1 MKIKTITLYDK
12 SGEEIIVNESDFESY
27 KKLGFLKKKPKV
39 ENDPPNDPAKKPDP
53 DGDITPP
60 ENPDGK

>member
-1 MKIKTITLYDK
+1 M
-12 SGEEIIVNESDFESY
+12 NESDFESY

-39 ENDPPNDPAKKPDP
+39 ENDPPNDPAKKTDP
-53 DGDITPP
+53 NGDMTPP